1 MTTPADKILR
11 FPTPSERLMREAR
24 EAAKKLPPA
33 PPVPPTR
40 PAA

>member
-1 MTTPADKILR
+1 MDAKVLR

-24 EAAKKLPPA
+24 EAAKKLPPG
-33 PPVPPTR
+33 PPVTPPTR

>member
-1 MTTPADKILR
+1 MTDSADKILR
-11 FPTPSERLMREAR
+11 FPTPSERLMREA
-24 EAAKKLPPA
+24 AKKLPPT